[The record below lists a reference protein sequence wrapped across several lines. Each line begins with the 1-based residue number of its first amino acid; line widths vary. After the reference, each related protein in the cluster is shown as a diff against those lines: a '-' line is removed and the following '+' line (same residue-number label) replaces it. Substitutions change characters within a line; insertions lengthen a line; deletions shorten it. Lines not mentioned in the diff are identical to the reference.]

1 MMAAS
6 TDFRPEQVPNA
17 NYTRV
22 PDFRQCP
29 LLALKNDRVPEPQK
43 RNSKLQPSCVC
54 GCFATGQLQL
64 RLWASLLQLG

>member
-29 LLALKNDRVPEPQK
+29 LLALKNDRGGTPRMAGYDIKTAV
-43 RNSKLQPSCVC
+43 
-54 GCFATGQLQL
+54 G
-64 RLWASLLQLG
+64 

>member
-29 LLALKNDRVPEPQK
+29 LLALKNDR
-43 RNSKLQPSCVC
+43 
-54 GCFATGQLQL
+54 A
-64 RLWASLLQLG
+64 ALGIFGALNGAVT

>member
-29 LLALKNDRVPEPQK
+29 LLALKNDRGLCERTECYDMIGAK
-43 RNSKLQPSCVC
+43 DK
-54 GCFATGQLQL
+54 
-64 RLWASLLQLG
+64 ASYEA